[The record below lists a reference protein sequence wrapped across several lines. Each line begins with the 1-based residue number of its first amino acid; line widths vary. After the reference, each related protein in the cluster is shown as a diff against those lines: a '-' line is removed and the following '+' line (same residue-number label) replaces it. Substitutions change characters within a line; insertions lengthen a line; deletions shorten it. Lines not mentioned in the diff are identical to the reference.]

1 MQTLTFCHSGR
12 LADRCFG
19 RPFLHALLE
28 GLECLHIAV
37 SVQQAI
43 LVTACLHLVVLTPDR
58 VNVRVAVDEVFDLSD
73 VSALLFI
80 DGFEGLVLPVQP
92 RVFLFERVYLTVE

>member
-1 MQTLTFCHSGR
+1 MQALAFCRSGC

-19 RPFLHALLE
+19 HPFLHVLLE
-28 GLECLHIAV
+28 GLECLQIIV
-37 SVQQAI
+37 GVQQAV

-58 VNVRVAVDEVFDLSD
+58 VNVGVAVDEVFDLSD